1 VTAVPA
7 LEPHVLEAMRAV
19 LAAHPEVQGA
29 VLFGSRAKGTS
40 RPTSDIDLALEGD
53 LSLRALAR
61 IAGELDDL
69 PLPLRFDVQA
79 LARIDHPELRD
90 HIARVGIRVY
100 ARESDRAPGRRP
112 G

>member
-19 LAAHPEVQGA
+19 LAAHPEVLGA

-40 RPTSDIDLALEGD
+40 RPASDIDLALEGD

-61 IAGELDDL
+61 IAGDLDDL

-79 LARIDHPELRD
+79 LARIDHPGLRD

-100 ARESDRAPGRRP
+100 ARGSASPPGLRP